1 MDITILHLLN
11 EFTFGGTERVIVN
24 LVRKSPNHI
33 RNIIASFYEFNEEFV
48 KEMPDKREFIYCL
61 HKRDGND
68 IRIPFRIAAL
78 SKKFDVD
85 IIHSLG
91 WATYAEGLIAAYLLG
106 KRRRFIHSYRGKTRA
121 DLVGIPRRRM
131 YAERLFSNFCE
142 AIVVPSG
149 ESKREY
155 AELVG
160 IDASKIRVIYNG
172 VDVDRFRSDGS
183 LRWARRREVGIR
195 DEEVVVG
202 SVGRFD
208 PVKNIAGLVISFSKL
223 KEQDRIKSKLL
234 LVGDGPELSRIVA
247 LVKDL
252 ELEPRVVFTGMSGDI
267 PKWLSAMDVY
277 VQPSHFEGVPNSVLE
292 AMAAGLPVIATK
304 VGGVPEIV
312 ADRETGFLV
321 PLNDQESLT
330 RAIESLVNDL
340 EKGRQMGM
348 RGRRRVTSLFS
359 IENMAKEYEALYE
372 EVLH

>member
-11 EFTFGGTERVIVN
+11 KFTFGGTERVIVN
-24 LVRKSPNHI
+24 LVRKSPDHI
-33 RNIIASFYEFNEEFV
+33 RNIIGSFYDFSEEFV
-48 KEMPDKREFIYCL
+48 REIPEKHEFIYCL

-68 IRIPFRIAAL
+68 IRIPFRIASL
-78 SKKFDVD
+78 SKKFDVN

-121 DLVGIPRRRM
+121 DLMGIPRRRI
-131 YAERLFSNFCE
+131 YTEKLFSNFCE
-142 AIVVPSG
+142 AIVVPSE

-172 VDVDRFRSDGS
+172 VDVDRFKGNDS
-183 LRWARRREVGIR
+183 LRWPRRREMGIG
-195 DEEVVVG
+195 DGEIVVG

-208 PVKNIAGLVISFSKL
+208 PVKNMTGLVIAFSKL
-223 KEQDRIKSKLL
+223 KEQERIKSKLL
-234 LVGDGPELSRIVA
+234 LVGDGPELPGIVA

-252 ELEPRVVFTGMSGDI
+252 ELKPRVVFTGMSADI

-292 AMAAGLPVIATK
+292 AMAAGLPVIATR

-321 PLNDQESLT
+321 PSNNQESLT
-330 RAIESLVNDL
+330 RAIESLVKDL
-340 EKGRQMGM
+340 EKGRQMGTC
-348 RGRRRVTSLFS
+348 GRRRVTSLFS
-359 IENMAKEYEALYE
+359 IEKMAKEYEALYE
-372 EVLH
+372 TVLR